1 MVINHTIKLAT
12 LDHIKNKYKWD
23 PSLCDLIQ
31 KRWKCLVIIFR
42 EELVCYSPT
51 NVVNISIILIL
62 YTVYDIPLFQ
72 YEREDNR
79 RVDLEV
85 VMVRARKGG
94 RTSWPLPVN
103 KKRKDY
109 VIQLLQRCRYYGM
122 INRNCACWSSFVA
135 FSK

>member
-23 PSLCDLIQ
+23 PSLWDLKDKVKMSGYYFQGRIGLLFIH
-31 KRWKCLVIIFR
+31 RV
-42 EELVCYSPT
+42 
-51 NVVNISIILIL
+51 LIYQSL
-62 YTVYDIPLFQ
+62 YKVYDIPLFQ

-94 RTSWPLPVN
+94 RTSWPLPEN
-103 KKRKDY
+103 KKR
-109 VIQLLQRCRYYGM
+109 L
-122 INRNCACWSSFVA
+122 
-135 FSK
+135 

>member
-23 PSLCDLIQ
+23 PSLCGIL
-31 KRWKCLVIIFR
+31 KGGLAIIFPGTSTQQKKKGNLSER
-42 EELVCYSPT
+42 IGFCTHPAACA
-51 NVVNISIILIL
+51 NVSIIFF
-62 YTVYDIPLFQ
+62 YSKVSDVPLFQ

-103 KKRKDY
+103 EKRLK
-109 VIQLLQRCRYYGM
+109 
-122 INRNCACWSSFVA
+122 
-135 FSK
+135 